1 MARLI
6 DRTFNPNESV
16 VVRRHFVAAGR
27 HFKIG
32 DDFDW
37 KRLAVDQRRVKQLYD
52 VGKLMH
58 RTLAT
63 AQRPAPEPKP
73 EPVTP
78 APTIEQEVQDEDI
91 HNTALDAA
99 PDPEPVDDEP
109 QDGLTDLSMKELRAI
124 AYKEGAPSRVSRK
137 DQREAIRANRRTQE
151 NQ

>member
-6 DRTFNPNESV
+6 DRTFNPNEPV

-58 RTLAT
+58 RALAT

-91 HNTALDAA
+91 HNAALDAA

-109 QDGLTDLSMKELRAI
+109 QDDLTDLSMKELRTI
-124 AYKEGAPSRVSRK
+124 AYTEGAPSRVSRK
-137 DQREAIRANRRTQE
+137 DQREAIREHRRAQAE
-151 NQ
+151 